1 LELDGSSTSIHINTS
16 IGIAV
21 GDRATSGELLR
32 DADIALYQAKAKGKN
47 RFEFFHPEMQTDI
60 GRRIRLEFDLRS
72 ALAGQEFRLMYQPI
86 YSLDALEVVGVEAL
100 LRWDHP
106 ADGLL
111 APDEFIPI
119 LEKTGQIRE
128 VGAWVLHQA
137 CAQMAQWHAQ
147 GFTLNIS
154 VNVSGRQLDDD
165 KLVEQ
170 ISHALQATGLPPNYL
185 TIEVTETALMRDTES
200 AVRRLRA
207 IKSLAASVAVD
218 DFGTGFSSLAYL
230 QQFPVDCSKIDTSFT
245 SAMVGS
251 AESAAFIRTFVQLG
265 KDLGLTTLAEGV
277 ETADEMNMLRADHVD
292 EAQGYLFA
300 RPLELEAFESRLL
313 SRSQYANTAPTLD
326 S

>member
-1 LELDGSSTSIHINTS
+1 
-16 IGIAV
+16 
-21 GDRATSGELLR
+21 
-32 DADIALYQAKAKGKN
+32 
-47 RFEFFHPEMQTDI
+47 
-60 GRRIRLEFDLRS
+60 
-72 ALAGQEFRLMYQPI
+72 
-86 YSLDALEVVGVEAL
+86 
-100 LRWDHP
+100 
-106 ADGLL
+106 
-111 APDEFIPI
+111 
-119 LEKTGQIRE
+119 
-128 VGAWVLHQA
+128 
-137 CAQMAQWHAQ
+137 
-147 GFTLNIS
+147 
-154 VNVSGRQLDDD
+154 VSGRQLDDD